1 MFVNM
6 HDVSSNSSNLNQE
19 LYPKND
25 RPMSHELKL
34 GLVFRSF
41 FQETFVAPTQ
51 ENSLERI
58 ARTKGSKFISKS
70 MGKENNDVHCWTF
83 SIKNLL
89 TAIYT
94 EIIYK
99 REFKE
104 RKIFIR
110 SFRSISLF
118 LQRKETKKKC
128 VQQQNR
134 LINAYKVRPLLTKL
148 VHEKAIALQSWKLGW
163 KICIVRSGEAWH
175 LDKRRGLG
183 NAWVNNR
190 GQRRGSQSLMTMTIE
205 RKDSCN

>member
-1 MFVNM
+1 MLQLKKILSRELHERRVQ
-6 HDVSSNSSNLNQE
+6 SSFRNRWGKRTTCIVEHFQLKIYSQLSIRK
-19 LYPKND
+19 LY
-25 RPMSHELKL
+25 
-34 GLVFRSF
+34 
-41 FQETFVAPTQ
+41 
-51 ENSLERI
+51 
-58 ARTKGSKFISKS
+58 
-70 MGKENNDVHCWTF
+70 
-83 SIKNLL
+83 IK
-89 TAIYT
+89 
-94 EIIYK
+94 
-99 REFKE
+99 EFKE
-104 RKIFIR
+104 TKIFIR

>member
-1 MFVNM
+1 MIG
-6 HDVSSNSSNLNQE
+6 QC
-19 LYPKND
+19 
-25 RPMSHELKL
+25 RSHELKL
-34 GLVFRSF
+34 GLVIVSCSFSRKFSGKRSNSGY
-41 FQETFVAPTQ
+41 VLTQ

-58 ARTKGSKFISKS
+58 ARTKSSKFISKS